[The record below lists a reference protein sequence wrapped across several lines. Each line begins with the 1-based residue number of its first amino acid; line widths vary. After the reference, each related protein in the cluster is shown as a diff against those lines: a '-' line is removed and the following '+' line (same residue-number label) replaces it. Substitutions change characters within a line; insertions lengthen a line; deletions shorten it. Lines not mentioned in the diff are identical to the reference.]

1 LYGYFRS
8 SATWRVRIAL
18 AWKGI
23 QYDYKP
29 VNLVKGEQKSE
40 SHSALNSFKQVP
52 VLVLPD
58 GTVLIQSTAILEYL
72 EEAYPGKWNY
82 LFNLK

>member
-40 SHSALNSFKQVP
+40 SHSTLNSFKQVP

-58 GTVLIQSTAILEYL
+58 GTVLIQSNAILEYL
-72 EEAYPGKWNY
+72 EEAHPGKWNY
-82 LFNLK
+82 LFDLK